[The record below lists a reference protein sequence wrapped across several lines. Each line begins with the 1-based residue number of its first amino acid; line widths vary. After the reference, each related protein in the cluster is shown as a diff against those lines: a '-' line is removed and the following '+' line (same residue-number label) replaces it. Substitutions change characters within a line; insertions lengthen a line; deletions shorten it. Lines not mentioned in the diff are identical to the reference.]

1 MHLWVSPFM
10 EPPKWVGSKHD
21 KTMAWQTHDFR
32 PTTPIQK
39 RALNMCRK
47 HLLGAWEQGRS
58 SVSTLGSWFRP
69 SIEKQPWI
77 KLGME
82 TYGDSLWDIFYH
94 QSNIGVDQ
102 QTLWGCAG
110 LHKQPLENEGFTANG
125 GHSYSWDNCGCPSY
139 GKSTSFMAIVVDK
152 LIWTQHCSGL
162 NPIFLLSTLDHHIFG
177 FFGALNRWI
186 VEAC

>member
-21 KTMAWQTHDFR
+21 QNHGMTKTHDFR

-39 RALNMCRK
+39 RALKMCRK

-69 SIEKQPWI
+69 SVEKQPWI
-77 KLGME
+77 KL
-82 TYGDSLWDIFYH
+82 GDSLWDIFYH

-102 QTLWGCAG
+102 QTLWGCADLVATFIVGITVDVSAMVNRPASWPLLLISSSEPSIVRG
-110 LHKQPLENEGFTANG
+110 LTRF
-125 GHSYSWDNCGCPSY
+125 
-139 GKSTSFMAIVVDK
+139 F
-152 LIWTQHCSGL
+152 CSQL
-162 NPIFLLSTLDHHIFG
+162 
-177 FFGALNRWI
+177 
-186 VEAC
+186 